1 MVLYNEL
8 WEGGNDWQEAS
19 NCDSRDRYPSAHPS
33 SNPDIFYSQ
42 VVTWGQGAVN
52 KNKAVKPT

>member
-42 VVTWGQGAVN
+42 VVLGALF
-52 KNKAVKPT
+52 ADS